1 MGSSKLFLKK
11 VSRDCITQQT
21 MVKLIYYLKKGSS
34 NRENILPAPIFS
46 RQFHFLISYQNPMKC
61 SFEHIAVSLLSGVCV
76 RSNKLKCHYCR
87 WTINQWWELRRIC
100 TKTRNTFHLNC
111 PKCSTHI
118 ILYFRFF
125 IVVKLSFRVRLFS
138 VYYLSDT
145 RLTVRVACSSSFL
158 SIFRSFENRRKM
170 FCWFDHVDG
179 VHSSFN
185 KLQRN
190 SPPFLPV
197 IIVTIQNETTTNW
210 LAASFGWKNFRH
222 FFACVPFNEPNSF
235 SLWHSEVF
243 KNCAT
248 TTSCFL

>member
-1 MGSSKLFLKK
+1 M
-11 VSRDCITQQT
+11 SRDCITQQT

-61 SFEHIAVSLLSGVCV
+61 SFEHIAVSLLSGVCM

-158 SIFRSFENRRKM
+158 SIFRSFDLSKIGVKYFVDLIMLMVFTLHSTNYREIRPLFCLSSLWPFKM
-170 FCWFDHVDG
+170 KQQQIGWLL
-179 VHSSFN
+179 HSSGRISGIF
-185 KLQRN
+185 
-190 SPPFLPV
+190 SPAFHSMNRILFLCD
-197 IIVTIQNETTTNW
+197 IQKCSKTVQPQHR
-210 LAASFGWKNFRH
+210 A
-222 FFACVPFNEPNSF
+222 
-235 SLWHSEVF
+235 
-243 KNCAT
+243 
-248 TTSCFL
+248 FLR